1 MSAHHH
7 KRLTEA
13 IKQHAAN
20 FLEHESNRQSLITV
34 THARLSS
41 DTKHIEI
48 LISVYP
54 EAQEVTAL
62 SFAKRNIGNFRTYLK
77 QHARLKFIPRI
88 TFALDQGEKNRQR
101 IEALLQNTNH

>member
-1 MSAHHH
+1 MSEHRH

-34 THARLSS
+34 TNARLSS
-41 DTKHIEI
+41 DIKHIEI
-48 LISVYP
+48 LLSVYP
-54 EAQEVTAL
+54 ETQEAVAC
-62 SFAKRNIGNFRTYLK
+62 SFAKRRVADFRTYLK

-88 TFALDQGEKNRQR
+88 TFELDQGEKNRR
-101 IEALLQNTNH
+101 RVEELLQQ